1 MKPRSQQVVRT
12 LSTLVL
18 LLFVLSCRSGTAPQ
32 AHTLKQGS
40 APAGTVAGFVTLNGT
55 PLPGATVTLVVNG
68 SPFTHVTDANGRFE
82 FTSVPPGTYRITS
95 EMDNIQ
101 TASYTVR
108 VTDDATPLL
117 AIPMKVAS
125 VSESITVTAA
135 APSVLT
141 TTEVQTTVT
150 NLNRSTY
157 IVSGAPSYDNLY
169 AGGEHYASI
178 AENNF
183 TQTAKDHLSTFSIDV
198 DTASYSNVRR
208 ILSSGAL
215 PQADAVR
222 IEEMVN
228 YFTYSYPEPANG
240 KSFSVTTEV
249 AGAPWATD
257 HRLMRIGIRAAKLAP
272 WEMKPC
278 NLVFL
283 IDTSGSMEDA
293 NKLALLKKAFRL
305 LVGQLRA
312 QDRVAL
318 VAYAGSAGLVLPS
331 TSGAAKDTIL
341 DAIEGLQSGGSTA
354 GGEGIVLAYR
364 VAKENFIDGGVN
376 RVILA
381 TDGDFNVG
389 VSSEAG
395 LEQLIEEKRKDDIE
409 LSVIGV
415 GTGNIQDSKM
425 ELLADKGNGNYSYVD
440 NLLEARKV
448 FVDQIGG
455 TLVTVA
461 KDVKLQIDF
470 DPKQV
475 ASYRLIGYENRL
487 LANKDFDDD
496 TKDAGELGSGHT
508 VTALYELV
516 PARGA
521 SLGKLAQL
529 RLRYKPPHGSTSDLI
544 SADVVDEGRSAWD
557 ASDDLKFASAV
568 AEFALLLRDSP
579 NKGTS
584 SWTDALGLA
593 KISRG
598 VDLEGYRGEFV
609 KLIETARDLSATNV
623 ARVSVKQ

>member
-1 MKPRSQQVVRT
+1 MKPRSQQAVRT

-18 LLFVLSCRSGTAPQ
+18 LFVLACRTAHV
-32 AHTLKQGS
+32 HTLKDGS
-40 APAGTVAGFVTLNGT
+40 APPRTVAGYITLDGT
-55 PLPGATVTLVVNG
+55 PLPGATVTLLVNG
-68 SPFTHVTDANGRFE
+68 GPFTDVTDAGGRFA
-82 FTSVPPGTYRITS
+82 FTAVPPGKYTLKS
-95 EMDNIQ
+95 EMEGLQ
-101 TASYTVR
+101 PVTYTVL
-108 VTDDATPLL
+108 VTDNASPLL
-117 AIPMKVAS
+117 ALPMRTSA
-125 VSESITVTAA
+125 VSEAITVTA
-135 APSVLT
+135 
-141 TTEVQTTVT
+141 
-150 NLNRSTY
+150 
-157 IVSGAPSYDNLY
+157 GAPYAYSINGMNLRDSRSSERY
-169 AGGEHYASI
+169 API
-178 AENNF
+178 AENTF
-183 TQTAKDHLSTFSIDV
+183 TQTEKDHLSTFSIDV

-208 ILSSGAL
+208 MLSQGRL
-215 PQADAVR
+215 PPADAVR

-228 YFTYSYPEPANG
+228 YFTYSYPEPAKG
-240 KSFSVTTEV
+240 KAFSVTTEV
-249 AGAPWATD
+249 AAAPWATD

-283 IDTSGSMEDA
+283 IDTSGSMQDE

-312 QDRVAL
+312 EDRVAL

-331 TSGAAKDTIL
+331 TSGANKNLIL
-341 DAIEGLQSGGSTA
+341 DAIEGLDAGGSTA
-354 GGEGIVLAYR
+354 GGAGIVLAYN
-364 VAKENFIDGGVN
+364 VAKESFIDGGVN

-389 VSSEAG
+389 VSSERG
-395 LEQLIEEKRKDDIE
+395 LQELIEEKRKEDIE

-415 GTGNIQDSKM
+415 GEGNIQDSKM

-487 LANKDFDDD
+487 LENKDFDDD

-521 SLGKLAQL
+521 ALGRVAQL
-529 RLRYKPPHGSTSDLI
+529 RLRYKAPHGTKSDLI
-544 SADVVDEGRSAWD
+544 STDIIDEGRSAWN

-568 AEFALLLRDSP
+568 AELGLLLRDSP

-593 KISRG
+593 QVSRG
-598 VDLEGYRGEFV
+598 VDLEGYRGELV

-623 ARVSVKQ
+623 ARVSVQK

>member
-1 MKPRSQQVVRT
+1 MKPRSQQAVRT

-18 LLFVLSCRSGTAPQ
+18 LFVLSCRTSSHVQ
-32 AHTLKQGS
+32 TLKQGS
-40 APAGTVAGFVTLNGT
+40 APPRTVAGYITLGGN
-55 PLPGATVTLVVNG
+55 PLPGATVTLMVNG
-68 SPFTHVTDANGRFE
+68 TPFTDVTDAEGRFV
-82 FTSVPPGTYRITS
+82 FTAVPPGKYLLKS
-95 EMDNIQ
+95 EMESMQ
-101 TASYTVR
+101 AMTCTVL
-108 VTDDATPLL
+108 VTDNASPLL
-117 AIPMKVAS
+117 AIPMRLSA
-125 VSESITVTAA
+125 VSEAITVTAA
-135 APSVLT
+135 APYAYSINGAALHD
-141 TTEVQTTVT
+141 
-150 NLNRSTY
+150 NLNMTGERY
-157 IVSGAPSYDNLY
+157 AP
-169 AGGEHYASI
+169 I
-178 AENNF
+178 AENKF
-183 TQTAKDHLSTFSIDV
+183 TETAKDHLSTFSIDV

-208 ILSSGAL
+208 MLSEGKL
-215 PQADAVR
+215 PPADAVR
-222 IEEMVN
+222 VEEMVN
-228 YFTYSYPEPANG
+228 YFTYAYPEPAKG
-240 KSFSVTTEV
+240 KAFSVTTEV

-283 IDTSGSMEDA
+283 IDSSGSMRSP
-293 NKLALLKKAFRL
+293 NKLELLKKAFRL

-312 QDRVAL
+312 EDRVAL

-331 TSGAAKDTIL
+331 TSGANKDVIL
-341 DAIEGLQSGGSTA
+341 DAIEGLDAGGSTA
-354 GGEGIVLAYR
+354 GGAGIVLAYK
-364 VAKENFIDGGVN
+364 VAKESFIEGGVN

-389 VSSEAG
+389 VSSERG
-395 LEQLIEEKRKDDIE
+395 LQELIEEKRKEDIE

-415 GTGNIQDSKM
+415 GEGNIQDSKM
-425 ELLADKGNGNYSYVD
+425 ELLADKGNGNYAYVD

-487 LANKDFDDD
+487 LENKDFDDD

-516 PARGA
+516 PAPGA
-521 SLGKLAQL
+521 SRGKVAQL
-529 RLRYKPPHGSTSDLI
+529 RLRYKAPHGSTSDLI
-544 SADVVDEGRSAWD
+544 SANIVDEGRSAWD

-568 AEFALLLRDSP
+568 AELGMLLRDSP

-584 SWTDALGLA
+584 NWTDALGLA
-593 KISRG
+593 KVSRG

-623 ARVSVKQ
+623 ARASVPK

>member
-1 MKPRSQQVVRT
+1 MKPRSQQVARS
-12 LSTLVL
+12 LSTLI
-18 LLFVLSCRSGTAPQ
+18 LLFVLSCRSGTPPPVT
-32 AHTLKQGS
+32 TLKEGS
-40 APAGTVAGFVTLNGT
+40 APPRAVGGYVTLGT
-55 PLPGATVTLVVNG
+55 DPLPGATVTLVVNG
-68 SPFTHVTDANGRFE
+68 KSFTQVTDSNGRFE
-82 FTSVPPGTYRITS
+82 FSAVPPGKYQIKS
-95 EMDNIQ
+95 EMESMQ
-101 TASYTVR
+101 TVTYTVT
-108 VTDDATPLL
+108 VSDAASPLL
-117 AIPMKVAS
+117 AIPMKLAS
-125 VSESITVTAA
+125 VAEAITVTAS
-135 APSVLT
+135 APSVLQT
-141 TTEVQTTVT
+141 NEVQTNVT
-150 NLNRSTY
+150 NLNRSVY
-157 IVSGAPSYDNLY
+157 IPTSGAPSYDKLY
-169 AGGEHYASI
+169 ATGESYAPI
-178 AENNF
+178 AENTF

-208 ILSSGAL
+208 ILSEGKL

-228 YFTYSYPEPANG
+228 YFTYSYPEPVDG
-240 KSFSVTTEV
+240 KPFSVTTEV

-257 HRLMRIGIRAAKLAP
+257 HRLMRIGIRATKLAP

-283 IDTSGSMEDA
+283 IDSSGSMQAA

-312 QDRVAL
+312 EDRVAI

-331 TSGAAKDTIL
+331 TSGANKDVIL
-341 DAIEGLQSGGSTA
+341 DAIEGLESGGSTA
-354 GGEGIVLAYR
+354 GGEGIVLAYK
-364 VAKENFIDGGVN
+364 VAKESFIDGGVN

-389 VSSEAG
+389 VSSEKG
-395 LEQLIEEKRKDDIE
+395 LQELIEEKRKDDIE

-415 GTGNIQDSKM
+415 GEGNLQDSKM
-425 ELLADKGNGNYSYVD
+425 EVLADKGNGNYNYVD
-440 NLLEARKV
+440 DLLEARKV

-455 TLVTVA
+455 TLVTIA

-470 DPKQV
+470 DPQQV

-521 SLGKLAQL
+521 SPGKIAQL
-529 RLRYKPPHGSTSDLI
+529 RLRYKAPHGKTSDLI
-544 SADVVDEGRSAWD
+544 STNIVDEGRSAWD
-557 ASDDLKFASAV
+557 ASDDLKFAASV

-593 KISRG
+593 KVSRG

-609 KLIETARDLSATNV
+609 KLIETARDLSGTNV
-623 ARVSVKQ
+623 ARVSVRR

>member
-1 MKPRSQQVVRT
+1 MKPRSQQVARS
-12 LSTLVL
+12 LSTLV
-18 LLFVLSCRSGTAPQ
+18 LLFVLSCRSGTAPKVT
-32 AHTLKQGS
+32 TLKQGA
-40 APAGTVAGFVTLNGT
+40 APPRAVGGYVVFGSV
-55 PLPGATVTLVVNG
+55 PLPGATVTLEVNG
-68 SPFTHVTDANGRFE
+68 KSFTQVTDAEGRFE
-82 FTSVPPGTYRITS
+82 FSAVPPGKYRIKS
-95 EMDNIQ
+95 EMEGLQ
-101 TASYTVR
+101 TVTYTVM
-108 VTDDATPLL
+108 VTDAATPLL
-117 AIPMKVAS
+117 AIPMKPAAVA
-125 VSESITVTAA
+125 EAITVTAA
-135 APSVLT
+135 APSVLQT
-141 TTEVQTTVT
+141 NEVQTNVT
-150 NLNRSTY
+150 NLNRSVY
-157 IVSGAPSYDNLY
+157 IAQSVTEVPSRESYAP
-169 AGGEHYASI
+169 I
-178 AENNF
+178 AENTF

-208 ILSSGAL
+208 MLSEGKL

-228 YFTYSYPEPANG
+228 YFTYSYPEPADG

-249 AGAPWATD
+249 AGAPWAAD
-257 HRLMRIGIRAAKLAP
+257 HRLMRIGIRATKLAP
-272 WEMKPC
+272 WQMKPC

-283 IDTSGSMEDA
+283 IDTSGSMQPA
-293 NKLALLKKAFRL
+293 NKLPLLKKAFRL

-312 QDRVAL
+312 EDRVAL

-331 TSGAAKDTIL
+331 TSGANKDAIL
-341 DAIEGLQSGGSTA
+341 DAIEGLESGGSTA
-354 GGEGIVLAYR
+354 GGAGIVLAYR

-389 VSSEAG
+389 VSSETG
-395 LEQLIEEKRKDDIE
+395 LQELIEEKRKDDIE

-415 GTGNIQDSKM
+415 GEGNLQDSKM
-425 ELLADKGNGNYSYVD
+425 EVLADKGNGNYNYVD

-455 TLVTVA
+455 TLVTIA

-475 ASYRLIGYENRL
+475 ASYRLIGYENRM

-508 VTALYELV
+508 VTALYEIV
-516 PARGA
+516 PAPGA
-521 SLGKLAQL
+521 SLGKIAQL
-529 RLRYKPPHGSTSDLI
+529 RLRYKAPQGRTSDLI
-544 SADVVDEGRSAWD
+544 SANIVDEGRSAWD
-557 ASDDLKFASAV
+557 ASDDLKFAASV

-584 SWTDALGLA
+584 NWTDALGLA
-593 KISRG
+593 KVSRG

-623 ARVSVKQ
+623 ARVSVRQ

>member
-1 MKPRSQQVVRT
+1 MKPRSQQAVRT

-18 LLFVLSCRSGTAPQ
+18 LFVLSCRTAPQ
-32 AHTLKQGS
+32 VQTLKQGS
-40 APAGTVAGFVTLNGT
+40 APPRTVAGYITLGGM
-55 PLPGATVTLVVNG
+55 PLPGATVTLLVNG
-68 SPFTHVTDANGRFE
+68 GPFTQITDAGGRFE
-82 FTSVPPGTYRITS
+82 FTAVPPGKYVLKS
-95 EMDNIQ
+95 EMESMQ
-101 TASYTVR
+101 PVTYTVL
-108 VTDDATPLL
+108 VTDNASPLL
-117 AIPMKVAS
+117 AIPMKLAS
-125 VSESITVTAA
+125 VSESITVTSS
-135 APSVLT
+135 APYAYT
-141 TTEVQTTVT
+141 
-150 NLNRSTY
+150 
-157 IVSGAPSYDNLY
+157 VSGSPAYDNLY
-169 AGGEHYASI
+169 SGGERYAPI
-178 AENNF
+178 AENSF
-183 TQTAKDHLSTFSIDV
+183 TETAKDHLSTFSIDV

-208 ILSSGAL
+208 MLSEGKL

-228 YFTYSYPEPANG
+228 YFTYSYPEPAKG
-240 KSFSVTTEV
+240 KAFSVTTEV
-249 AGAPWATD
+249 AAAPWATD

-283 IDTSGSMEDA
+283 IDTSGSMQDA

-312 QDRVAL
+312 EDRVAL

-331 TSGAAKDTIL
+331 TSGANKDAIL
-341 DAIEGLQSGGSTA
+341 DAIEGLDAGGSTA
-354 GGEGIVLAYR
+354 GGAGIVLAYN
-364 VAKENFIDGGVN
+364 VAKESFIDGGVN

-389 VSSEAG
+389 VSSERD
-395 LEQLIEEKRKDDIE
+395 LQELIEAKRKEDIE

-415 GTGNIQDSKM
+415 GEGNIQDSKM

-487 LANKDFDDD
+487 LENKDFDDD

-521 SLGKLAQL
+521 ALGRVAQL
-529 RLRYKPPHGSTSDLI
+529 RLRYKAPHGAMSNLI
-544 SADVVDEGRSAWD
+544 STDVIDEGRSAWN

-568 AEFALLLRDSP
+568 TEFALLLRDSP

-593 KISRG
+593 NVSRG
-598 VDLEGYRGEFV
+598 ADLEGYRGEFV
-609 KLIETARDLSATNV
+609 KLLETARDLSATNV
-623 ARVSVKQ
+623 ARVSVQK